1 MATRSRSARARR
13 SSSATR
19 PRISL
24 RWLSVSNRQP
34 SGSFWA
40 HATAASTSRS
50 VATAWWQSV
59 SLAREGS
66 RQERSS
72 IVVSSRPATTAGITR
87 SWKSLESRP
96 AISAP
101 QRALVSSDQSVLGS
115 LEKSRHSCSG
125 WGWRNCSL
133 RRSCVRRGW
142 SDTAWAKAARKDCS
156 KKFQSALP
164 TSRRKAWP
172 RKFSGPVFSSSRR
185 MR

>member
-1 MATRSRSARARR
+1 MATRIRSARARR

-24 RWLSVSNRQP
+24 RCLSVSDRQP
-34 SGSFWA
+34 SGSVWA
-40 HATAASTSRS
+40 HDTAASTSRS
-50 VATAWWQSV
+50 VATAWCQRLSPG
-59 SLAREGS
+59 REGS

-72 IVVSSRPATTAGITR
+72 IVVTSRPATTAGITM
-87 SWKSLESRP
+87 SWKSCGSRP

-101 QRALVSSDQSVLGS
+101 QRALVSSDQSVFGS
-115 LEKSRHSCSG
+115 LEKFRHSCSA

-133 RRSCVRRGW
+133 RRFCVRLGW
-142 SDTAWAKAARKDCS
+142 SETAWAKAARNDCS
-156 KKFQSALP
+156 KRFQSALP
-164 TSRRKAWP
+164 TSSRKAWP